1 MTKFATKVKFS
12 MHIDM
17 PSRADIQRLAL
28 ARRPLSVTVYL
39 PTSHV
44 PTDSEKNML
53 RARELFDTALTQI
66 REQTDVRTA
75 RVFEGHVA
83 ELLEDPDFWLDL
95 GRSLAIFMTEDG
107 VTEFRLPNELEAHV
121 SVSDR
126 FVITPLLRATTFPQ
140 AAFVL
145 ALSQNGFRLVEVSAD
160 APAQEIE
167 VTSGPR
173 DAASTVGLRSLG
185 GRSPYGRIQGD
196 EGRKVRLTQYARAV
210 DHALRPLL
218 SGYSLPLIL
227 AATEPVLSIF
237 RQVNGYAHLATEVIA
252 GNPDELSDQDLAAAA
267 RHILDDIYAAQLED
281 LKQTF
286 RDRQQNGRAV
296 TDLSDLARA
305 AAFGAI
311 ETLVV
316 DMNAEVSGSVHDDG
330 TLELGTDHDALEEIA
345 RRALATDSTV
355 LAVRQADLPDGVQA
369 GAILRYAV

>member
-1 MTKFATKVKFS
+1 

-17 PSRADIQRLAL
+17 PSSADVQRLAA
-28 ARRPLSVTVYL
+28 ARQPLSITIYL

-44 PTDSEKNML
+44 SNDSEKNL
-53 RARELFDTALTQI
+53 LQARELFDTALTQI

-75 RVFEGHVA
+75 RVFEGHVT
-83 ELLEDPDFWLDL
+83 ELLEDPDFWVDL

-107 VTEFRLPNELEAHV
+107 IVEFRLPNELEAHI

-126 FVITPLLRATTFPQ
+126 FIITPLIRAITYPQ

-145 ALSQNGFRLVEVSAD
+145 AISQNGFRLVEVSSD

-167 VTSGPR
+167 VVSGPR
-173 DAASTVGLRSLG
+173 DAASAIGLRSIG

-237 RQVNGYAHLATEVIA
+237 RQVNGYAHIATEVIR
-252 GNPDELSDQDLAAAA
+252 GNPDELSDQELAASA
-267 RHILDDIYAAQLED
+267 REILDGIYATQLED
-281 LKQTF
+281 LKQSF

-311 ETLVV
+311 DTLVV
-316 DMNAEVSGSVHDDG
+316 DMNAEVAGSVHDDG
-330 TLELGTDHDALEEIA
+330 TLELGTDQDAIDEIA
-345 RRALATDSTV
+345 RRALSTDAKV

-369 GAILRYAV
+369 GALLRYAV